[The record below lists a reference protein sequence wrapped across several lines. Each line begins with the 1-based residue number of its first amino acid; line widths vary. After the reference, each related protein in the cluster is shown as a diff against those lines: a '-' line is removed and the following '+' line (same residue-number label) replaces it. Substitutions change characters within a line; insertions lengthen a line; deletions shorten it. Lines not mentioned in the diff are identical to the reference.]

1 MIRVALQMLSPHG
14 RTTVI
19 AWMPR
24 GHDTAEALLKRVRK
38 EYRELPTLNLT
49 FAQACRLWQ
58 LEPCECKTVL
68 DRLIAEGVLKR
79 TADGLFVTDARQL
92 TRIAWGD
99 FGV

>member
-1 MIRVALQMLSPHG
+1 M
-14 RTTVI
+14 I

-24 GHDTAEALLKRVRK
+24 GDDTAEAVLERVRQ

-68 DRLIAEGVLKR
+68 DRLIAEGVLER
-79 TADGLFVTDARQL
+79 TAEGLFVTHAREL
-92 TRIAWGD
+92 VRVA
-99 FGV
+99 